1 MRAELDGRGK
11 ARSVKSSKPPAG
23 SSPPPTPGSRPPQ
36 GTGPYPEGGRQTGGD
51 KRVSTAGLGGPLAV
65 PGARGGGQAP
75 TAATSGRQV
84 GTRVSPAPS
93 SPALSGNQTDRPL
106 GFTPKGLG
114 FCIFSSREEAAK
126 AWRVSGRHGASRGPA
141 LGRYLNPSSQTVH
154 LSGSPTHFLQLGWHL
169 RQFLWPGEKMR
180 KREE

>member
-23 SSPPPTPGSRPPQ
+23 SSPPHPREQAPSGN
-36 GTGPYPEGGRQTGGD
+36 GPLPRRRQTDGQRWLRQDWEG
-51 KRVSTAGLGGPLAV
+51 ALAV